1 MKTLKTLQQDY
12 DGYKPKAGDEQKF
25 KAKHVVKHSHKL
37 SKATEDD
44 DVFKATNVKVS
55 SREPGHGYNA
65 GEDED
70 VYEEKITHDVKAHT
84 KAWLSGSDAPMDD
97 DMGDY
102 NKMHRLAKSHLS
114 GGKVPAK
121 DHSDLADKMVDHAE
135 LGESNAHKAL
145 GQANEEK
152 ITAKDVKMAIGVA
165 KDKRYAGGNM
175 TGASRVMDKI
185 KPGLSKHPAAQKAL
199 RQANEG
205 FGDRVNQQKA
215 HEYNLDAAQREMDRR
230 HAQGEDMTGAKI
242 DKKTYKIVKPKQQ
255 GVGEETEQIDELSVN
270 KMLKYTDAANK
281 NREVLNKKWDTGT
294 ATEREQNKVL
304 GHEAGVD
311 RAAARVKAKT
321 GKNPNEIG
329 KLSRMKYAITKEEV
343 EQMDEGGMPP
353 SVIKHKQRIKSMSP
367 QEFYQAHKDKSEA
380 DLKSMARRHGYG
392 QDNKVYVDKHKKGQ
406 QNVSEEVEL
415 TLSESKEAKALYH
428 QHHATVMDLL
438 KKVSEGVKQHKAAI
452 ESDPTR
458 SKDNAYHYG
467 HVGDMKNY
475 KNQLEDMHQQITQMG
490 EYAKPLMMAK
500 MNEEADPVVKKSLGE
515 MMEAMK
521 NKEPVGV
528 TIHYTHPEKKATSET
543 HFTAK
548 DAHAR
553 EKEMAGHGYKVK
565 KRELVYGK
573 EST

>member
-12 DGYKPKAGDEQKF
+12 DFYKPKAGDEQKF

-97 DMGDY
+97 DMGNY

-135 LGESNAHKAL
+135 LGESYAHKAL

-242 DKKTYKIVKPKQQ
+242 DKKTYKIVKPKQR
-255 GVGEETEQIDELSVN
+255 GVGEETEQI
-270 KMLKYTDAANK
+270 
-281 NREVLNKKWDTGT
+281 
-294 ATEREQNKVL
+294 
-304 GHEAGVD
+304 
-311 RAAARVKAKT
+311 
-321 GKNPNEIG
+321 
-329 KLSRMKYAITKEEV
+329 
-343 EQMDEGGMPP
+343 DEGGMPP